1 MNLKKVLFIC
11 LVAYSS
17 SVDLLSVI
25 PKRSLGVSAPFI
37 GNEGLINSTLVRDL
51 ISTNS
56 SSFIT
61 QMVKA
66 DPTQVKGIIS
76 ALNRLITSV
85 NDERKVF
92 EDNVKTAQAAV
103 NNTAAIHDKKKE
115 EVKLAEGKVKV
126 AEENL
131 IKARAIRDNAVKE
144 LAYNKDRLANQVT
157 IINNVIVQLQGLI
170 HVTWYADGESKTYA
184 DMKAACV
191 SNKKRLC
198 YEKEV
203 CPSNGQLVRAKF
215 GQNNWSPIVMSNTN
229 QSINYVQTGNLNP
242 VCQLIT
248 VHHSATDKSFWM
260 HSRKSS
266 SWRKYYPC
274 CV

>member
-61 QMVKA
+61 QMAKA
-66 DPTQVKGIIS
+66 DPTLVKAIIRS
-76 ALNRLITSV
+76 LNTVIKSV
-85 NDERKVF
+85 NGERKVF
-92 EDNVKTAQAAV
+92 EDNVKIFKAAV
-103 NNTAAIHDKKKE
+103 NNAAAFHNKKKE

-126 AEENL
+126 AEGNL
-131 IKARAIRDNAVKE
+131 IGARALRDNAVKE

-157 IINNVIVQLQGLI
+157 TINKVIAQLAGLV
-170 HVTWYADGESKTYA
+170 HADVRPKTSA
-184 DMKAACV
+184 FV
-191 SNKKRLC
+191 
-198 YEKEV
+198 
-203 CPSNGQLVRAKF
+203 
-215 GQNNWSPIVMSNTN
+215 
-229 QSINYVQTGNLNP
+229 P
-242 VCQLIT
+242 V
-248 VHHSATDKSFWM
+248 
-260 HSRKSS
+260 
-266 SWRKYYPC
+266 
-274 CV
+274 